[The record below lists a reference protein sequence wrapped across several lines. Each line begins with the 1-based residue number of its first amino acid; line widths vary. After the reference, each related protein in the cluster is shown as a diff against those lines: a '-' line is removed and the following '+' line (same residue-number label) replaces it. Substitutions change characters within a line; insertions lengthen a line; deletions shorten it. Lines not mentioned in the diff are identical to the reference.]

1 MGQWWNLTYK
11 EAFVDDLHEKGLI
24 CNLNL
29 LKYLKGSYHLA
40 VYVDFSKIP
49 RLGVVWIL
57 STVPLQQCTVNVW
70 WWLNTPIFCS
80 LDSAWCYSNYVIT
93 LPTPCM
99 LLVHLIGIQ
108 APNQPTFM
116 IRLPSST
123 LKVPI
128 GDSPTRRLISTMG
141 PGPETYRWTAGWDEL
156 QVVVGVQ
163 EVVMCVSA
171 WWCARLS

>member
-1 MGQWWNLTYK
+1 MQPELVET
-11 EAFVDDLHEKGLI
+11 HEGILSSRGVRWLFK
-24 CNLNL
+24 
-29 LKYLKGSYHLA
+29 
-40 VYVDFSKIP
+40 DP

-70 WWLNTPIFCS
+70 WCHWQRLNTPIFCS
-80 LDSAWCYSNYVIT
+80 LDSAWCYSNLPPHSLYVVSFVDRNPSPQST
-93 LPTPCM
+93 
-99 LLVHLIGIQ
+99 HLCHKV
-108 APNQPTFM
+108 TW
-116 IRLPSST
+116 LPSST

-128 GDSPTRRLISTMG
+128 GDSPTLRLISTMG